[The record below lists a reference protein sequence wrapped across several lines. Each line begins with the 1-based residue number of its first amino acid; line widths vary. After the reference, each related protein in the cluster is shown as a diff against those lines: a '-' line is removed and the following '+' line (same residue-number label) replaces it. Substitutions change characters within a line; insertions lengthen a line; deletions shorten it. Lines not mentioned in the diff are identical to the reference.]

1 MLIKYLIL
9 LSFLNLVLSE
19 AFAQVCLEENNTIKY
34 ENIFSKCC
42 QEDPQILITKHNTFE
57 PEIQK
62 ASDVCC
68 VDYDHNYTYVPEQ
81 YVMQFNCKEFRPTE
95 IAQTEFT
102 ARYSSYDNQKIIS
115 LNIYKIK
122 LIETSVIRI

>member
-9 LSFLNLVLSE
+9 ISFLNLVLSE
-19 AFAQVCLEENNTIKY
+19 AFALVCLEKNNTIKY

-42 QEDPQILITKHNTFE
+42 KEDSQILLTQQNLFE
-57 PEIQK
+57 PELQK
-62 ASDVCC
+62 ACDVCC

-81 YVMQFNCKEFRPTE
+81 YVMHFNCKDFRPTE
-95 IAQTEFT
+95 IASTEFAT
-102 ARYSSYDNQKIIS
+102 RYSSYDNQKIIS